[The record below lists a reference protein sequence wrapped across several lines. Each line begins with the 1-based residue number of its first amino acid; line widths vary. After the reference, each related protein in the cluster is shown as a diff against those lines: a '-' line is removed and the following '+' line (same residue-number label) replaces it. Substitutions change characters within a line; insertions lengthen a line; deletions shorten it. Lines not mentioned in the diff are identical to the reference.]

1 MKDANSKHQN
11 HPIGS
16 PKLLTCQF
24 SISTFFAD
32 HNIDGL
38 MFHIIS
44 VKNDFDKFENPRIFN
59 KLFNIDT
66 SI

>member
-1 MKDANSKHQN
+1 MKDANSKHQITQLD
-11 HPIGS
+11 HPNS
-16 PKLLTCQF
+16 LHVNFQYAH
-24 SISTFFAD
+24 FFAD

-44 VKNDFDKFENPRIFN
+44 VKNDLDKFENPRIFN